1 MAARHSLLKDRRE
14 IVELMEFGIHNE
26 MIERNELGTEKKH
39 DNNATEFGIRHSFQV
54 KQRD

>member
-1 MAARHSLLKDRRE
+1 
-14 IVELMEFGIHNE
+14 MEFGIHNE